1 MRIIVLP
8 FVLATIL
15 ISFNY
20 QAIIRCI
27 NFVKYGGELVE
38 WIESEKTKRW
48 NESNEFPDCEDIL
61 SKAKELQSK

>member
-27 NFVKYGGELVE
+27 NFVKYGGELVDFKKDDKQTMRE
-38 WIESEKTKRW
+38 ILELFKHLREKT
-48 NESNEFPDCEDIL
+48 SN
-61 SKAKELQSK
+61 S